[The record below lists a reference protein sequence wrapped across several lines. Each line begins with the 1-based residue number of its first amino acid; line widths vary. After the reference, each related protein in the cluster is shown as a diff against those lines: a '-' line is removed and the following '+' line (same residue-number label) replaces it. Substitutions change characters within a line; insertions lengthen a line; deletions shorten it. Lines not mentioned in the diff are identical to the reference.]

1 MTLKSTKG
9 RPAMDPRD
17 PSLSGADRT
26 TVAEATLA
34 VAVAPDAQPTSAAVA
49 AVSDALAAN
58 AVEPAP
64 ARLRRPHPL
73 EPLSEEEV
81 RATAAAMRA
90 HPEFV
95 QGSVFVFTSLHEP
108 PKPALS
114 EHALTGL
121 LPARESKVVLYDRSR
136 RHVIEALVS
145 LTYGATGTSG
155 TSGTTGTTGITG
167 EVRAWQVVPGVRP
180 KISWQEFAAA
190 VKAVKEDSR
199 WQEALRRRGVSDF
212 THVEVQPW
220 PPGYAD
226 ERDAALGARVAK
238 ALTWVGRSETDN
250 TFARPLEDVIATVD
264 LDTATVL
271 EVEDHGDVPLPPHA
285 GNYAPE
291 LASDV
296 NNFPLLTGTR
306 QDIRPIE
313 ISQPDGPSFVLDG
326 HEIRWQKWHLV
337 IGYTPREGLVLHR
350 VRYLDAGRERS
361 ILDRASLSE
370 MWVPYGDPAPAHRVK
385 AVFDAGEAGIGALAN
400 PLQLGCDCLGEISY
414 LDAIVDDDDGEP
426 VRRPNAICI
435 HEEDTGIGWKH
446 TQYLS
451 GSVEVRR
458 GRRLVISSLATVGN
472 YDYGFFW
479 YLHTDGTIE
488 YEVKLTGIISTGA
501 LADGAEPAH
510 GTIVAPGLYG
520 PHHQHF
526 FNVRLD
532 MAVDGTANSV
542 FEVDAVPSPAGPGNP
557 AGNAW
562 VARERPLETEA
573 DAQRL
578 ADAAAGR
585 CWLVVNES
593 VRNAHG
599 RPVGYQ
605 LVPGPSTLPP
615 LQPDAPALRRAQFA
629 TRHLWV
635 TAYDPGQLHAAGD
648 YPYQHPGGAG
658 LPAYARAD
666 RPVRN
671 ADIVVWHTFAAHHVV
686 RPEDWPVMP
695 VTTAGFQLRPF
706 GYFDSNPALDLP
718 RPHADHCHSGPP
730 PADADGHGEDAS
742 G

>member
-1 MTLKSTKG
+1 
-9 RPAMDPRD
+9 MDPRK
-17 PSLSGADRT
+17 PVSTGAGRT
-26 TVAEATLA
+26 TVADGSPALAT
-34 VAVAPDAQPTSAAVA
+34 APAVA
-49 AVSDALAAN
+49 AAP
-58 AVEPAP
+58 AVDPAP
-64 ARLRRPHPL
+64 AAEQAPAVDAAPARRRPHPL

-81 RATAAAMRA
+81 RATAAAARA
-90 HPEFV
+90 HPEFAN
-95 QGSVFVFTSLHEP
+95 GSLFVSTSLREP
-108 PKPALS
+108 SKAELS
-114 EHALTGL
+114 EHALTGRP
-121 LPARESKVVLYDRSR
+121 PARESAVVLYDRSR
-136 RHVIEALVS
+136 RQVIEVTVS
-145 LTYGATGTSG
+145 LADGQVRSWRIVHGA
-155 TSGTTGTTGITG
+155 
-167 EVRAWQVVPGVRP
+167 RP
-180 KISWQEFAAA
+180 KTSWREFEAA
-190 VKAVKEDSR
+190 VKAIKADLR
-199 WQEALRRRGVSDF
+199 WQEALRRRGVTDF

-226 ERDAALGARVAK
+226 EQDAGRGARVAK
-238 ALTWVGRSETDN
+238 ALTWVGRSATDN
-250 TFARPLEDVIATVD
+250 TFARPVENVIATVD
-264 LDTATVL
+264 LDTSAVL
-271 EVEDHGDVPLPPHA
+271 EVEDHGLVPLPPRA

-291 LASDV
+291 LASDAA
-296 NNFPLLTGTR
+296 NFPVLADVRRDL
-306 QDIRPIE
+306 RPIE
-313 ISQPDGPSFVLDG
+313 ISQPDGPSFTLDG

-350 VRYLDAGRERS
+350 VRYQDGGRERS

-370 MWVPYGDPAPAHRVK
+370 MWVPYGDPAPVHRVK
-385 AVFDAGEAGIGALAN
+385 AVFDAGEAGIGAAAN
-400 PLQLGCDCLGEISY
+400 PLQLGCDCLGEIRY
-414 LDAIVDDDDGEP
+414 VDAIVNDDDGEP
-426 VRRPNAICI
+426 VRKANAICV

-446 TQYLS
+446 SQYLS

-479 YLHTDGTIE
+479 YLHTDGTLG

-501 LADGAEPAH
+501 FPDGAEPAH
-510 GTIVAPGLYG
+510 GTVVAPGLYG

-578 ADAAAGR
+578 ADSAVGR
-585 CWLVVNES
+585 HWLVVNES

-615 LQPDAPALRRAQFA
+615 LQPDSPALRRAQFA

-648 YPYQHPGGAG
+648 YPYLHPGGAG
-658 LPAYARAD
+658 LPEYARAN
-666 RPVRN
+666 RPVRDT
-671 ADIVVWHTFAAHHVV
+671 DIVVWHTFVAHHVV

-706 GYFDSNPALDLP
+706 GFFDANPALDLP
-718 RPHADHCHSGPP
+718 RPARHCQP
-730 PADADGHGEDAS
+730 GEP

>member
-1 MTLKSTKG
+1 
-9 RPAMDPRD
+9 MDPRD
-17 PSLSGADRT
+17 PANAGVGRT
-26 TVAEATLA
+26 TVAETA
-34 VAVAPDAQPTSAAVA
+34 APAGR
-49 AVSDALAAN
+49 
-58 AVEPAP
+58 PAP
-64 ARLRRPHPL
+64 ARSRPHPL
-73 EPLSEEEV
+73 EPLSEGEV
-81 RATAAAMRA
+81 RASAAAMRA
-90 HPEFV
+90 HPEFA
-95 QGSVFVFTSLHEP
+95 QGSVFISTSLCEP
-108 PKPALS
+108 SKDALS
-114 EHALTGL
+114 EHALTGR
-121 LPARESKVVLYDRSR
+121 PPDRESAVVLYDRAR
-136 RHVIEALVS
+136 REVIEAVVS
-145 LTYGATGTSG
+145 LSDGTDGNNGTGGMVRSRRVIRGARPRTSRRDF
-155 TSGTTGTTGITG
+155 
-167 EVRAWQVVPGVRP
+167 EAAVR
-180 KISWQEFAAA
+180 A
-190 VKAVKEDSR
+190 VKADSR

-226 ERDAALGARVAK
+226 ERDAAHGARVAK
-238 ALTWVGRSETDN
+238 ALTWVGLSETDN
-250 TFARPLEDVIATVD
+250 TFARPVENVIATVD

-271 EVEDHGDVPLPPHA
+271 SVEDHRDVPLPPYA

-291 LASDV
+291 LASDAA
-296 NNFPLLTGTR
+296 NFPVLTGVR
-306 QDIRPIE
+306 QDLRPIE

-350 VRYLDAGRERS
+350 VRYLDGGRERS

-370 MWVPYGDPAPAHRVK
+370 MWVPYGDPAPVHRVK
-385 AVFDAGEAGIGALAN
+385 AVFDAGEAGLGANAN

-414 LDAIVDDDDGEP
+414 LDAIVNDDDGEP
-426 VRRPNAICI
+426 TRLANAICI

-446 TQYLS
+446 TQYLN

-458 GRRLVISSLATVGN
+458 GRRLVISSVATVGN

-479 YLHTDGTIE
+479 YLHTDGTIA

-510 GTIVAPGLYG
+510 GTVVAPGLYG

-542 FEVDAVPSPAGPGNP
+542 FEVDAVPSPAGPANA

-562 VARERPLETEA
+562 VAREQPLESEA

-578 ADAAAGR
+578 ADTAAGR
-585 CWLVVNES
+585 YWLVVNES

-615 LQPDAPALRRAQFA
+615 LQPDAPALERAQFA

-635 TAYDPGQLHAAGD
+635 TAYDPAELHAAGD
-648 YPYQHPGGAG
+648 YPYLHPGGAG
-658 LPAYARAD
+658 LPAYIRAN
-666 RPVRN
+666 RLVRN
-671 ADIVVWHTFAAHHVV
+671 TDIVVWHTFVAHHVV

-718 RPHADHCHSGPP
+718 RPHAGHCHNESR
-730 PADADGHGEDAS
+730 
-742 G
+742 

>member
-1 MTLKSTKG
+1 
-9 RPAMDPRD
+9 MDPRE
-17 PSLSGADRT
+17 PASTGAGRS
-26 TVAEATLA
+26 TVAEGF
-34 VAVAPDAQPTSAAVA
+34 PAAAGA
-49 AVSDALAAN
+49 A
-58 AVEPAP
+58 
-64 ARLRRPHPL
+64 ARPGPHPL
-73 EPLSEEEV
+73 EPLSEQEV
-81 RATAAAMRA
+81 RAAAAAVRA
-90 HPEFV
+90 HPEFAD
-95 QGSVFVFTSLHEP
+95 GSVFVFTSLREP
-108 PKPALS
+108 SKPALT
-114 EHALTGL
+114 EHALTGRH
-121 LPARESKVVLYDRSR
+121 PARESNVVVYDRSR
-136 RHVIEALVS
+136 RQVIEAVVS
-145 LTYGATGTSG
+145 LAGGARTNG
-155 TSGTTGTTGITG
+155 GTTGD
-167 EVRAWQVVPGVRP
+167 VRSWDVVPGARP
-180 KISWQEFAAA
+180 KVSWRDFEAA
-190 VKAVKEDSR
+190 VKAVKQDPR
-199 WQEALRRRGVSDF
+199 WQQALRRRGVSDF

-220 PPGYAD
+220 PPGYPD
-226 ERDAALGARVAK
+226 ERDAAHGARVAK
-238 ALTWVGRSETDN
+238 ALTWVGLSATDN
-250 TFARPLEDVIATVD
+250 TFARPVEQVIATVD

-271 EVEDHGDVPLPPHA
+271 SVEDHADGTDGAVVVPLPPHA

-291 LASDV
+291 LASDAA
-296 NNFPLLTGTR
+296 NFPVLGGVR
-306 QDIRPIE
+306 QDLRPIE

-370 MWVPYGDPAPAHRVK
+370 MWVPYGDPAPVHRVK
-385 AVFDAGEAGIGALAN
+385 AVFDAGEAGIGALVN
-400 PLQLGCDCLGEISY
+400 PLQLGCDCLGEVSY
-414 LDAIVDDDDGEP
+414 LDAIVNDDDGEP
-426 VRRPNAICI
+426 VRRANAICI

-451 GSVEVRR
+451 DSVEVRR

-510 GTIVAPGLYG
+510 GTVVAPGLYG

-532 MAVDGTANSV
+532 MAVDGAANSV

-557 AGNAW
+557 VGNAW

-573 DAQRL
+573 EAQRL
-578 ADAAAGR
+578 ADIAAGR
-585 CWLVVNES
+585 YWLVVNES

-635 TAYDPGQLHAAGD
+635 TAYDRAQLHAAGD
-648 YPYQHPGGAG
+648 YPYLHPGGAG
-658 LPAYARAD
+658 LPAYAQAN
-666 RPVRN
+666 RPVRDT
-671 ADIVVWHTFAAHHVV
+671 DIVVWHTFVAHHVV

-706 GYFDSNPALDLP
+706 GFFDANPALDLP
-718 RPHADHCHSGPP
+718 RPDNV
-730 PADADGHGEDAS
+730 GEA